1 VKRSSIYSRQSR
13 RLPASPVAA
22 EDEFELARA
31 TVRAVAPEI
40 DSRDAAAVWAWWHGN
55 ANSAN
60 ARRIKAGWE

>member
-1 VKRSSIYSRQSR
+1 
-13 RLPASPVAA
+13 VAA

-40 DSRDAAAVWAWWHGN
+40 DSHDAAAVWAWWHGN